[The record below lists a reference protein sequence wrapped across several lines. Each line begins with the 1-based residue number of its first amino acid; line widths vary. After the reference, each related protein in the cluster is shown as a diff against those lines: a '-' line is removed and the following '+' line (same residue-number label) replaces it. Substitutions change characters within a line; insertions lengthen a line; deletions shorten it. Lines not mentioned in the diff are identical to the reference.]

1 MTMRLA
7 LKTVIAATF
16 ILAPIAS
23 AQSAAADE
31 KALAEY
37 RLSMPTIHKLLAATR
52 NMAKLYQDPA
62 VKAAADKLDKSKR
75 SSEGYRG
82 LAEMTRDIESFPP
95 MANAIR
101 SAGLTP
107 REFMLANMA
116 FMQAGMVVGFKKQG
130 LLKEIPKGTPVEN
143 VAFLE
148 KNDAELQTIMKE
160 FGELQKQMKSAESRE
175 NENAIADE
183 EEEPEPEPEQKPE
196 APKAKRKR

>member
-1 MTMRLA
+1 MRHA
-7 LKTVIAATF
+7 LISVISTTLLLVPF
-16 ILAPIAS
+16 AS

-52 NMAKLYQDPA
+52 AMAKLYQDPA

-75 SSEGYRG
+75 SSESYRG
-82 LAEMTRDIESFPP
+82 LAEMSRDIEAFPP

-116 FMQAGMVVGFKKQG
+116 LMQAGMVVGFKKQG
-130 LLKEIPKGTPVEN
+130 LLKELPKGTPVEN

-148 KNDAELQTIMKE
+148 KNDAELQTVMKE
-160 FGELQKQMKSAESRE
+160 FGELQKQMKSDESRAK
-175 NENAIADE
+175 ENAIADEE